1 MTRQVQPSHAKK
13 GFVAAVM
20 GTVVV
25 ALCCF
30 TPLLV
35 IGLGAIGLGVVT
47 QYLDYVLLPVLLV
60 MVVVT
65 IVAYRRWRQSQTPPN
80 RT

>member
-1 MTRQVQPSHAKK
+1 MTRQAQPSHAKK

>member
-1 MTRQVQPSHAKK
+1 MTHQVQPSHAKK
-13 GFVAAVM
+13 GFIAAVM

-47 QYLDYVLLPVLLV
+47 QYLDYALLPVLLV

-65 IVAYRRWRQSQTPPN
+65 IVVCRRWRQSQTPHQ
-80 RT
+80 

>member
-1 MTRQVQPSHAKK
+1 VQPSHAKK
-13 GFVAAVM
+13 GFVATVM

-30 TPLLV
+30 TPLLA
-35 IGLGAIGLGVVT
+35 IGRGAIGLGVVT
-47 QYLDYVLLPVLLV
+47 RYLDDVLLPALLLV

-65 IVAYRRWRQSQTPPN
+65 MITYRRWRPSQTPPQ